1 MNAVADFWE
10 EHCIECGEPDCYAT
24 CAKYVPART
33 GRCKRLSFDTGAGLR
48 EFFTGVRTVAF
59 RPWGKLELLWHGRM
73 ATGWVRK
80 ALLLINGL
88 AEPVALALG
97 AKVYKIWRSVRWRL
111 ARMCSRRSGPPA
123 LWRIACVAE
132 QDGTLVASV
141 ANADGDELFRKELV
155 LKSGERFAAVWR
167 LPKIEEGAL
176 FRVSSYEG
184 TKGRVRFEE
193 LALTDGEPPVIKC
206 VAWDLDGTLW
216 DGTLVE
222 DGMEG
227 TRLKDEAVEAIRRLD
242 ACGIVNSVVSRNDE
256 GAAIEALKRLG
267 VEEYFVYPQIGWGAK
282 SVAVRRLARQMNIG
296 LDAIA
301 FVDDTGHERAEVKAE
316 CPEVSVFAPE
326 DVAAFVESVRSSD
339 SQMGP
344 GRRRMY
350 RDEMARGAA
359 VEREFAGDAEAF
371 LASSGLVVELV
382 DVPKGGDVAARCW
395 ELVQRTNQ
403 LTLTAHRY
411 DEAAF
416 DALIGEATC
425 KAVKAHDR
433 YGDFGIVG
441 FVAWTPQRLKELVFS
456 CRIAKKGVER
466 RVLDMLPKGLAVD
479 MVATDRN
486 APIRGIVEEWMQWR
500 SVAQ

>member
-1 MNAVADFWE
+1 MNVVADFWE

-73 ATGWVRK
+73 APNCVRK
-80 ALLLINGL
+80 SLLLINGL

-97 AKVYKIWRSVRWRL
+97 VKVYKIWRSVRWRF
-111 ARMCSRRSGPPA
+111 AKACAKQGRSPA
-123 LWRIACVAE
+123 VWRIACVAE
-132 QDGTLVASV
+132 QDETLVASI
-141 ANADGDELFRKELV
+141 ADSDNNEIFRQEIA
-155 LKSGERFAAVWR
+155 LKSGERFAAIWR
-167 LPKIEEGAL
+167 LPKVEGGAL
-176 FRVSSYEG
+176 FRVCSYDG
-184 TKGRVRFEE
+184 TKGKVRFEE

-227 TRLKDEAVEAIRRLD
+227 IRLKDEAVEAVRRLD

-316 CPEVSVFAPE
+316 CPAVTVLAPD
-326 DVAAFVESVRSSD
+326 DVPLFVENACQQD
-339 SQMGP
+339 SPMGSA
-344 GRRRMY
+344 RRKMY
-350 RDEMARGAA
+350 RDEMARGTA
-359 VEREFAGDAEAF
+359 VKQDFNGDAEAF
-371 LASSGLVVELV
+371 LAASGLVVELV
-382 DVPKGGDVAARCW
+382 DVPKGGDAAARCR

-411 DEAAF
+411 DEVAF
-416 DALIGEATC
+416 NALLNEATC

-466 RVLDMLPKGLAVD
+466 RVLDMLPNGLAVD